1 MTSEVLQMLVHTET
15 GELIPAGD
23 ESLPELAEKAGAILE
38 RHERDVWEL
47 GRIVSAARL
56 RCEDPACGLEGD
68 NSDARFGRWVS
79 ENFSDTSNVR
89 SLYEARRLWE
99 VFGQRRDEVA
109 FIPQSGLYALAEPK
123 CDDAREALLA
133 ELKASNLANKR
144 DKIRVADVD
153 EAIKRTVGHNHRALG
168 TGENEWYTPDVYI
181 EAAREV
187 FGGLIALDPA
197 SSEIANQVAKAAPPG
212 PVPVGGEIG
221 PMEAPPAVPRPM
233 AGLSNAPAHRRALE
247 APGRPWGGAVVVGT
261 RQSNA
266 SSPSGERLGTE
277 QSDLV
282 RVPVTQ
288 LQRPAPHPRRLRPEL
303 AARPHCPAVGPMF
316 PVPRLRDRCWSCRR
330 DPQPGSW

>member
-23 ESLPELAEKAGAILE
+23 ESLPELAEKAVDILD

-56 RCEDPACGLEGD
+56 RCEDPACGVAGQ
-68 NSDARFGRWVS
+68 NPDARFRKWVS
-79 ENFSDTSNVR
+79 TNFVDTHGNT
-89 SLYEARRLWE
+89 LLNARRLWE
-99 VFGQRRDEVA
+99 VFGQRQDEVA

-197 SSEIANQVAKAAPPG
+197 SSEIANQVVKAERFFSKDDNGLQRHWQAESIWMNPPYSQPEIRLFSEKLVAEWLAGHVGQAVALTHNYTDTAWFHTLANACDAICFTRGRIRFVNPEGKKAAPTQG
-212 PVPVGGEIG
+212 QAFFYFG
-221 PMEAPPAVPRPM
+221 PAVERFQRIFGEF
-233 AGLSNAPAHRRALE
+233 GL
-247 APGRPWGGAVVVGT
+247 T
-261 RQSNA
+261 
-266 SSPSGERLGTE
+266 
-277 QSDLV
+277 V
-282 RVPVTQ
+282 RV
-288 LQRPAPHPRRLRPEL
+288 LREK
-303 AARPHCPAVGPMF
+303 AA
-316 PVPRLRDRCWSCRR
+316 
-330 DPQPGSW
+330 